1 MSKDRA
7 VLLSNEVIA
16 ERIHQY
22 RKKGQKLKRKNPH
35 IQHLGSH
42 KLKNGNLSDSFLN
55 SSDIYDSSLLLSN
68 KSRKFREALL
78 NKIYFPVTQ

>member
-22 RKKGQKLKRKNPH
+22 RKKGQKLKRKNPQ
-35 IQHLGSH
+35 IQHIGSH